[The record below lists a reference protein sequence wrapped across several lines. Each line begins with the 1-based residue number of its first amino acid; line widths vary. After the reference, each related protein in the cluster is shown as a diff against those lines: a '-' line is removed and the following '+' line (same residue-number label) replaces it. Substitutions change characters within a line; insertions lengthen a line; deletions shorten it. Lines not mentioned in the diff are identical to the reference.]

1 MQDRWRHWAMKRRGL
16 RYLILY
22 LLASKGSMTGAQISD
37 EVERASMGMW
47 RPSPG
52 SLYPMLDELEKEG
65 LIRIDKVEGTKKY
78 YVITEA
84 GRNLVGPSSD
94 DRLARSV
101 DEFTSMARYILDNWD
116 KLRKEDRDRI
126 RSALIEMEKV
136 IGGN

>member
-1 MQDRWRHWAMKRRGL
+1 MKRRGL

-47 RPSPG
+47 RPSPPG
-52 SLYPMLDELEKEG
+52 SLYPPMLDELEKEG
-65 LIRIDKVEGTKKY
+65 LIRIDKVEGGTKKY

-136 IGGN
+136 IGGGN